1 MKEVAKIIAYV
12 LAVIPLAALLA
23 PWVFWTFGAL
33 ERWAL
38 ANALEN
44 WDPLNSDVLVNGP
57 LGFLTTDFEQCFSR
71 TLLLT
76 AFIVLLLVTQGF
88 NRSNRRYLRLR
99 SDPRGWSHLLRG
111 FIIAAVLIGGVGAGY
126 VLANL
131 YHLQSP
137 LPWKR
142 LPVVAITAVAAAIV
156 QELLFRGGILGLLE
170 RGLRQYA
177 ALFWSAVLFAGFRL
191 LDPHHNAPIK
201 SVNWL
206 SGFRVLD
213 GIFHRFGEPMALLS
227 AGVPMLA
234 FGWLLGYV
242 RLRTDAL
249 WMSIGLAWGATCANH
264 MLLAVSASQA
274 AHFPWTGLELL
285 SGLAPVLALLLA
297 MFFVW
302 RRLEHEELLPIANL
316 RD

>member
-12 LAVIPLAALLA
+12 LAVIPLAALCT
-23 PWVFWTFGAL
+23 PWVFWTLGAL

-71 TLLLT
+71 TLVLT
-76 AFIVLLLVTQGF
+76 AFVVLLLATQGF

-99 SDPRGWSHLLRG
+99 PDPRRWSHLIRG
-111 FIIAAVLIGGVGAGY
+111 FVTTAILIGGTGAGY
-126 VLANL
+126 VLSNL

-142 LPVVAITAVAAAIV
+142 LPVVAITAIMAAIV
-156 QELLFRGGILGLLE
+156 QELLFRGGVLGILV
-170 RGLRQYA
+170 RGLKQYV

-249 WMSIGLAWGATCANH
+249 AMSIGLAWGAVCVNH
-264 MLLAVSASQA
+264 MLLAVAASQVA
-274 AHFPWTGLELL
+274 YLPWTGMDLL
-285 SGLAPVLALLLA
+285 SGLIPVLAMLLA
-297 MFFVW
+297 MFFAW
-302 RRLEHEELLPIANL
+302 RRLDHEDLLPITRA